1 MYPVIFFAIPL
12 YTHHIPIKSS
22 DFRLNQRLTC
32 WMSRWMRLELSL
44 EGAWMTGWWLS
55 PTPLKNM
62 KVSWKYDIPNW
73 MESHKSHV
81 PNHQP
86 VCIYIYICMVP
97 KMEVPPKMDDLEWK
111 ILSKWIFCGCRKT
124 CQNDALLTSMSPTS
138 RWRRTAAPFEACWK
152 AALAFSIAST
162 SPWLR
167 SSISNKIPLS
177 QGPNIYIYIFTS
189 IIHQIE
195 QPCHVECLVM

>member
-1 MYPVIFFAIPL
+1 MFQ
-12 YTHHIPIKSS
+12 TT
-22 DFRLNQRLTC
+22 NQYVYR
-32 WMSRWMRLELSL
+32 
-44 EGAWMTGWWLS
+44 
-55 PTPLKNM
+55 
-62 KVSWKYDIPNW
+62 
-73 MESHKSHV
+73 
-81 PNHQP
+81 
-86 VCIYIYICMVP
+86 YIYMVP

-124 CQNDALLTSMSPTS
+124 CQNDALLTSVSPTS

-177 QGPNIYIYIFTS
+177 QGPIYIIYIYNILYIFTS